1 MTEQPTATL
10 SRRVRIEGLNELR
23 KKCDWDFLAQPEM
36 EDARDTIVAR
46 MLRGGKGQ
54 GVKRNTLT
62 PTVYP
67 ISSASTS
74 PLAATV
80 ESTLNWPRTKGT
92 SWGRYQEKVIKGI
105 VARNAVRKAIQRIE
119 QRWAS

>member
-1 MTEQPTATL
+1 MTEQPPATL

-36 EDARDTIVAR
+36 EEARDTIVAR
-46 MLRGGKGQ
+46 MLRGGKGL

-62 PTVYP
+62 PQVFP
-67 ISSASTS
+67 LSAANTD

-80 ESTLNWPRTKGT
+80 QSSLKWPRTKGT
-92 SWGRYQEKVIKGI
+92 TWGRYQEKVVKGI
-105 VARNAVRKAIQRIE
+105 VARKAVNKAIQRIE
-119 QRWAS
+119 ARWAS